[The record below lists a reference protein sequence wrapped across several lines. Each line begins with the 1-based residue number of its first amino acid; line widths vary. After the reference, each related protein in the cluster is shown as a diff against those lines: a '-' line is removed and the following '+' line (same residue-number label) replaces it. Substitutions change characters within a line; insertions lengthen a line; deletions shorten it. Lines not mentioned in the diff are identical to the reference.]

1 MNSSRFTAIL
11 FTLAL
16 VLGLLSALD
25 VVAPEI
31 GNSSTLTTA
40 EAARSGSW
48 TCPAAGL
55 AEDAELTISAVVPP
69 AAALEEEGE
78 GDAPAF
84 VPGSLERRFA
94 GAGVPSQVTY
104 NRFGQGSAARVG
116 RAGPFA
122 EQAVNT
128 TIGHPQFP
136 PVRDEFAVAARWRR
150 QPAALGRSYER
161 SSAFGPGGLLAAP
174 CVSGSSSMW
183 VLPGLST
190 AGGAEATIVL
200 SNPFASDA
208 SVTVTLATELGPE
221 QPSLLENV
229 VVPAQSV
236 RLLALNEHAPER
248 RDVGVV
254 IRSRSGRVVVEAL
267 QSVNAAIGGIEGVTI
282 VPAAPAGASTW
293 TIPWVGI
300 TPSPDQLLNA
310 DAIDGATG
318 QGQPEADA
326 SDAAESPEAQARV
339 IAADDLPGIPS
350 SWVWVTNVGEDD
362 AVLLVTVHGPDGGV
376 LAEIGA
382 DAVLAPGA
390 IRRISLDGLA
400 AGAATRAAVTVA
412 TENDVPI
419 VASVATQVAANDEER
434 TGLTVQLGASA
445 PDDVWVLPGESPAGR
460 FHLIAVVNPS
470 GDDAVVAI
478 SLWTSAGIARPE
490 AVQEV
495 LVPPGTFRLI
505 DISDV
510 LDPELGSSVVFVQ
523 AVTGRV
529 VAGRVGYGLQGRLD
543 IVANI
548 GIPSSV
554 WSGGT
559 LVPTTRFDPSL
570 TGEVSPSEEPRS
582 AP

>member
-31 GNSSTLTTA
+31 GDSPTLTTA

-55 AEDAELTISAVVPP
+55 AEGAELTISAVVPP
-69 AAALEEEGE
+69 AAALEEELE

-84 VPGSLERRFA
+84 VPGPLERRFA
-94 GAGVPSQVTY
+94 DAGVPSQVTY
-104 NRFGQGSAARVG
+104 DRFGQGSEARVG

-136 PVRDEFAVAARWRR
+136 LVRDEFAVAARWRR

-183 VLPGLST
+183 VLAGLST

-236 RLLALNEHAPER
+236 RLLALNEYAPER

-300 TPSPDQLLNA
+300 TPSPDQLLDA
-310 DAIDGATG
+310 DGIDGETD
-318 QGQPEADA
+318 QVQSDA
-326 SDAAESPEAQARV
+326 SDVPESSEAQARV
-339 IAADDLPGIPS
+339 IAADDLPGVPS

-376 LAEIGA
+376 LAEIGE

-390 IRRISLDGLA
+390 IRRISLDALA

-419 VASVATQVAANDEER
+419 VASVATQVAASDEDR

-460 FHLIAVVNPS
+460 FHLISLVNPS

-505 DISDV
+505 DITDV

-523 AVTGRV
+523 AVTGQV
-529 VAGRVGYGLQGRLD
+529 VAGRVGYRLQGRLD

-570 TGEVSPSEEPRS
+570 TGEVLPSEQPTS